1 MEFTLVW
8 FTDEGFLRSEMVLF
22 MNEMM
27 NKNNMNLFVDPMQ
40 MDMEIKYVTKFRTI
54 TLYDEVTRESMF
66 KCLYWLEKLVAMDK
80 SSGTKLPIT
89 IQIDSYGGYCYH
101 GLSLISRIEKL
112 VEDGYEIIGVCAG
125 VAMSMGSAILNV
137 CSTRKIYRYGTVLI
151 HQVSGGSFGTYTKMK
166 NDLDETKRLND
177 LLMGLY
183 LKNTDIPKE
192 ELDEVTKTNKDWY
205 INAEEA
211 LKYGIVDE
219 II

>member
-1 MEFTLVW
+1 
-8 FTDEGFLRSEMVLF
+8 

-27 NKNNMNLFVDPMQ
+27 MPFMNMPSDI
-40 MDMEIKYVTKFRTI
+40 ETKFVNKYRTI
-54 TLYDEVTRESMF
+54 LIYEEVTRESMM
-66 KCLYWLEKLVAMDK
+66 KCLYWLTKLENLDK
-80 SSGTKLPIT
+80 QNGTKEPIY

-101 GLSLISRIEKL
+101 GLSLMSKIEKL
-112 VEDGYEIIGVCAG
+112 VEDGYEVVGICAG

-137 CSTRKIYRYGTVLI
+137 CSKRQIYRYGTILI
-151 HQVSGGSFGTYTKMK
+151 HQVSAGSWGKYQDMK
-166 NDLDETKRLND
+166 ETLEETKRLND

-183 LKNTDIPKE
+183 LKRTKLTEQQLEDLIVRK
-192 ELDEVTKTNKDWY
+192 LDWH

>member
-1 MEFTLVW
+1 
-8 FTDEGFLRSEMVLF
+8 MVLF

-66 KCLYWLEKLVAMDK
+66 KCLYWLEKLVASDK
-80 SSGTKLPIT
+80 LTGTKLPIT

-101 GLSLISRIEKL
+101 GLSLISRIEQL
-112 VEDGYEIIGVCAG
+112 VEEGYEIIGVCAG

-151 HQVSGGSFGTYTKMK
+151 HQVSAGSWGKYQDMK
-166 NDLDETKRLND
+166 ESLEETKRLND
-177 LLMGLY
+177 LLMALY
-183 LKNTDIPKE
+183 LKRTKLTQEQLTDLIVRK
-192 ELDEVTKTNKDWY
+192 LDWH
-205 INAEEA
+205 ISAEEA
-211 LKYGIVDE
+211 LKYGVVDE